1 MIYSNLNINNN
12 ININNS
18 LNFELKT
25 NHGEYYTANVC
36 YGALSNAS
44 YFDYMHLVF
53 WFFFLTT
60 FSISLWLIYTFIFIC
75 INPEYKKPTLETR
88 GFSRAQTGD
97 TLTAIIPMTWSIT
110 MLMHANTNS
119 SNFDENTDSTNF
131 SINIIAY
138 QWGWNYFLPKDILNN
153 INNTF
158 DYSNLF
164 PINDYTKNI
173 RNDFQK
179 LHKNVNIN
187 FDEFFLN
194 YQHDILFN
202 KLNDFLNFKKINFN
216 NSLLKE
222 SFNNNI
228 INNVKYTFK
237 NNFQINKIFN
247 LKKPKCIDDLDVYF
261 LNSINYNEFSSSRNS
276 ISSQNNNFE
285 LFGGLTSR
293 LNITSGLVLPSD
305 TPIHIICG
313 SKDVI
318 HSWAIP
324 GLFVKIDCIPG
335 YNCHKRV
342 FFRWRGL
349 YWGQCMEVCGRYHH
363 WMPILIKIT
372 HYDLFILWLNTYF
385 N

>member
-1 MIYSNLNINNN
+1 MLNYSYNTTKNINNN
-12 ININNS
+12 
-18 LNFELKT
+18 LNLELKT

-36 YGALSNAS
+36 YGALSNPS

-75 INPEYKKPTLETR
+75 VNSENKKPALETR

-119 SNFDENTDSTNF
+119 SNFDENTDSTSF
-131 SINIIAY
+131 SLTIIAY
-138 QWGWNYFLPKDILNN
+138 QWGWNYFFPKDVLNN
-153 INNTF
+153 YNDTF

-164 PINDYTKNI
+164 PNNNYIKDNINLSHNLYKN
-173 RNDFQK
+173 N
-179 LHKNVNIN
+179 NIN
-187 FDEFFLN
+187 FENLYIN
-194 YQHDILFN
+194 Y
-202 KLNDFLNFKKINFN
+202 NDSLDFINKINFVYN
-216 NSLLKE
+216 IKKNTKVSELYKNFTLK
-222 SFNNNI
+222 SNLIVN
-228 INNVKYTFK
+228 K
-237 NNFQINKIFN
+237 NFI
-247 LKKPKCIDDLDVYF
+247 LKKPKCIDDLDILF
-261 LNSINYNEFSSSRNS
+261 LNTITYNEFSSSRNS
-276 ISSQNNNFE
+276 INNQNSKFE

-305 TPIHIICG
+305 TAIHIICG

-372 HYDLFILWLNTYF
+372 HYDLFILWLNSFF